1 MNKPASTRRF
11 DRGARFTL
19 IFTATIF
26 VLATGFIAYR
36 FSLPTDGWLS
46 GEPDEID
53 SVGYIYEANI
63 IGVPSGLQPGDHLVA
78 VEGIALAETGF
89 PDLLSLKDSWRAGN
103 TVRYTVLRGEQTVEL
118 DVPLTHWDVGQYLR
132 ETQSAADLVT
142 YLGVFAFLGISL
154 LAFWRRPENPA
165 ARALLV
171 LATIVLVL
179 YLAVDLLPGMVI
191 DEVFVAAAY
200 GGFLFTGALFS
211 LLLPPAFI
219 RFALVF
225 PEPVPFLRRRPWL
238 AFAPYGVGL
247 LVFGAF
253 LAQIYVF
260 GWLWMA
266 TSTFITLALLIY
278 SAITVHDAVGRAQL
292 RWGLGGAIAG
302 FGFFFL
308 TYLPVFLPVP
318 APVENFLNATTGF
331 GFGIMGIALGIA
343 VLRYRLFDI
352 DVIIRKTTSYAIL
365 TALLALV
372 YFGSIVVLQRLLS
385 PITGE
390 SDVAVVLSTLL
401 IAALFLPLRRRVQA
415 AIDRRFFRQKYDA
428 EQVLAQFA
436 ATARDETDLDALT
449 AELMRVIQETM
460 EPESVSVWLR
470 PAADQ
475 KPRTTDH

>member
-1 MNKPASTRRF
+1 MSQLVSASRF

-19 IFTATIF
+19 IFAAAIF
-26 VLATGFIAYR
+26 ALAAGFIAYR
-36 FSLPTDGWLS
+36 FTLPTDGWLS
-46 GEPDEID
+46 GEPTEFDAT
-53 SVGYIYEANI
+53 GYIYKSNI
-63 IGVPSGLQPGDHLVA
+63 MGVPSGLQPGDHLVA

-89 PDLLSLKDSWRAGN
+89 PDLLSLKDSWLAGN
-103 TVRYTVLRGEQTVEL
+103 TVRYTVLRGEGAVEL

-132 ETQSAADLVT
+132 ETQTAADLVT

-171 LATIVLVL
+171 LATVVLVL

-191 DEVFVAAAY
+191 DEVFAVAAY
-200 GGFLFTGALFS
+200 GGFLFTGTLFS

-238 AFAPYGVGL
+238 AFAPYGIGL

-260 GWLWMA
+260 GWIWMA
-266 TSTFITLALLIY
+266 TSTFITLVLLVY
-278 SAITVHDAVGRAQL
+278 SALTVRDAVGRAQL

-302 FGFFFL
+302 MGFFFL

-331 GFGIMGIALGIA
+331 GFGIMGVALGIA

-372 YFGSIVVLQRLLS
+372 YFGSVVLLQRVLS
-385 PITGE
+385 PFTGE
-390 SDVAVVLSTLL
+390 STVAVVLSTLL

-415 AIDRRFFRQKYDA
+415 TIDRRFFRRKYDA
-428 EQVLAQFA
+428 EQVLARFA

-449 AELMRVIQETM
+449 AELVRVIQETM

-470 PAADQ
+470 PVAKQ
-475 KPRTTDH
+475 EPITE